1 MYKQMYKIL
10 AVAAILALSFWLTK
24 GDWRKVRV
32 NFLGAG
38 DRSYHTSEEFPE
50 VSPEGADE
58 VPADSASLE
67 ELLRFIT
74 ESGLDVR
81 LQQWSDSVVVIERQ
95 LEAYRELLKAFRES
109 VRTKALGEPSKLRE
123 FYFRAVRAL
132 RGFEGQSRELDARLD
147 TLRTLITAIERA
159 GRQNPKLL
167 LGNLEHR
174 KPDSVRW
181 LMPTR
186 VPIKQACLSCH
197 PPLGGVRVASAL
209 EGPVSVCPEVM
220 IQHPPEEFGCTICHR
235 GEPERLDFETAH
247 GPDELGRPFL
257 TGRLALRSC
266 GFCHSRTTVPLHAA
280 APVPWPEDCLGC
292 HQKGEPEGISVDS
305 FRTLFADSLA
315 DEQQLRAW
323 LLRHWSD
330 KTGRLPERKQFEQT
344 LPLLSAGE
352 RGTESPFDSSA
363 APEGKTACR
372 CPRCGRIFEVLP
384 GVTDPVCPVDGTALL
399 PARR

>member
-1 MYKQMYKIL
+1 MYKKMLKIL
-10 AVAAILALSFWLTK
+10 AVTAILALSFWLTK
-24 GDWRKVRV
+24 GDWHRVRV
-32 NFLGAG
+32 KFLGAG
-38 DRSYHTSEEFPE
+38 DRPYHNSEEFLE
-50 VSPEGADE
+50 VSPEGAGA
-58 VPADSASLE
+58 VPADSVGLE
-67 ELLRFIT
+67 ELLRLIT

-95 LEAYRELLKAFRES
+95 LEAYRDLLMVRRES
-109 VRTKALGEPSKLRE
+109 VRTETLSEPSKLRE

-132 RGFEGQSRELDARLD
+132 RGFEGQSRELGARLD

-159 GRQNPKLL
+159 GRRNPKLVV
-167 LGNLEHR
+167 GNLESR

-197 PPLGGVRVASAL
+197 PPLGSGRVASAT
-209 EGPVSVCPEVM
+209 EDSVSGCPEVM
-220 IQHPPEEFGCTICHR
+220 IQHPPEEFGCTSCHR
-235 GEPERLDFETAH
+235 GGPEQLDFETAH

-257 TGRLALRSC
+257 AGRLTLRSC
-266 GFCHSRTTVPLHAA
+266 GLCHSRTTVPLNAA
-280 APVPWPEDCLGC
+280 TLFPWPEDCLGC
-292 HQKGEPEGISVDS
+292 HQKGKPEEICVDS
-305 FRTLFADSLA
+305 FRTALADSLA
-315 DEQQLRAW
+315 DEKQLRAW

-330 KTGRLPERKQFEQT
+330 KTGRLPEREQFEHT

-352 RGTESPFDSSA
+352 REIKSPQDSSA
-363 APEGKTACR
+363 APEGETACR
-372 CPRCGRIFEVLP
+372 CPRCGRVFEVLP